1 MFHQRSSEFDPRI
14 SVIADHLR
22 AIEKELG
29 GLGKVA
35 GRRASA
41 TASAAGNQIADVL
54 GPLLS
59 EALDRFRRGQRVA
72 VDEAASMGN
81 EAVKMGARVGTD
93 ALDRIVTQARHRP
106 LLTLAVAIGVGIL
119 IGTTTRR
126 R

>member
-1 MFHQRSSEFDPRI
+1 MFHQRSSGFDPRI

-41 TASAAGNQIADVL
+41 SASAAGSQIADVL
-54 GPLLS
+54 GPLLN

-81 EAVKMGARVGTD
+81 EAMKMGARVGND
-93 ALDRIVTQARHRP
+93 ALERIVTQARHRP